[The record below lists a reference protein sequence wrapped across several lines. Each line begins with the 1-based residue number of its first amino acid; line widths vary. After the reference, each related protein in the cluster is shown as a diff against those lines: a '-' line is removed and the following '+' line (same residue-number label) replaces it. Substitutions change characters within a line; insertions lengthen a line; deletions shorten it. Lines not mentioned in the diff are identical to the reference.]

1 MDLTEYYFIKKE
13 LVVEEVRIIGKN
25 GEEITKTM
33 SYRLKFLHSARF
45 KTSPWSVLII
55 LLKEFIKLNA
65 NANMMIKNLKL
76 AGLNSKIETPYL
88 NTQTLK
94 IIY

>member
-1 MDLTEYYFIKKE
+1 MEDLRQAHYQF
-13 LVVEEVRIIGKN
+13 
-25 GEEITKTM
+25 
-33 SYRLKFLHSARF
+33 
-45 KTSPWSVLII
+45 LII

-94 IIY
+94 TIY